1 MKLDTI
7 RPCTNYMT
15 MEQAIDFFFGYFERR
30 KEEFERVVVKPKR
43 ITSTCTKEKKTRKK
57 DEKISLSPEE
67 FALLRR
73 LGLC

>member
-15 MEQAIDFFFGYFERR
+15 PEQAIDFFLGYFARR
-30 KEEFERVVVKPKR
+30 KEEFERVIVKPKKP
-43 ITSTCTKEKKTRKK
+43 TCAKEKKPGKK
-57 DEKISLSPEE
+57 KEEKISLSPEE